1 MSRILS
7 VGFTKLRVQN
17 LTLKIIWKNVR
28 QLAGSIFNLRKL
40 TICRI
45 LWMSRILTVMFT
57 KLIAMFRNDLYD
69 EDAEDK
75 AGYRCKEC
83 AKWRYLAGKLQFL
96 CVGPENNSLLRR
108 VWWLILS
115 WERWSWT
122 IPSYRIQLSTYLVY
136 ILRILVSWSWRIWVL
151 RRESWFRPL
160 HSSIK
165 IHGGW
170 WWRWTLWWPWWG
182 WLLIRWW
189 PTSMRSL
196 LKERTG

>member
-83 AKWRYLAGKLQFL
+83 AK
-96 CVGPENNSLLRR
+96 
-108 VWWLILS
+108 
-115 WERWSWT
+115 
-122 IPSYRIQLSTYLVY
+122 
-136 ILRILVSWSWRIWVL
+136 
-151 RRESWFRPL
+151 
-160 HSSIK
+160 
-165 IHGGW
+165 
-170 WWRWTLWWPWWG
+170 
-182 WLLIRWW
+182 
-189 PTSMRSL
+189 
-196 LKERTG
+196 